1 MEEPMKSRL
10 FRWLL
15 AGLCTFLAACAIIT
29 VNVYFP
35 EKAVKEA
42 YKSLDDMLLK
52 ENGTQPATEKQPGT
66 EPVQPEAKP
75 QSGLFN
81 ELPSL
86 GLCATAHAAD
96 NVGDELAVEMAG
108 MPEVVKAYDAMSK
121 RQSKISSLFDS
132 AAVGLSSQGLVVARD
147 KSKLTPADE
156 ALISQ
161 ENQDR
166 KTVISSMAKSILK
179 LNKTEESKAALNQV
193 MGKAAATYAETRRD
207 AAKAGWWMQL
217 QNGRWLQK

>member
-1 MEEPMKSRL
+1 MKTRL
-10 FRWLL
+10 LRWLL
-15 AGLCTFLAACAIIT
+15 AGLCAFLAACAIIT

-52 ENGTQPATEKQPGT
+52 ENGTQPATVKQPGA
-66 EPVQPEAKP
+66 EPAQPEAKP

-108 MPEVVKAYDAMSK
+108 MPEVVRAYDAMSK
-121 RQSKISSLFDS
+121 RVPKLSSLFDS

-166 KTVISSMAKSILK
+166 KTVISSMAKAILK

-193 MGKAAATYAETRRD
+193 MGKAAATYAETRRE

>member
-1 MEEPMKSRL
+1 MKTRL
-10 FRWLL
+10 LRWLL
-15 AGLCTFLAACAIIT
+15 AGLCAFLAACAIIT

-35 EKAVKEA
+35 EKAVKDA

-52 ENGTQPATEKQPGT
+52 ENGTQPATEKQPGA

-166 KTVISSMAKSILK
+166 KTVISSMAKAILK

-207 AAKAGWWMQL
+207 AAKTGWWMQL

>member
-1 MEEPMKSRL
+1 MKTRL
-10 FRWLL
+10 LRWLL
-15 AGLCTFLAACAIIT
+15 PGLCAFLAACAIIT

-52 ENGTQPATEKQPGT
+52 ESGKQSAPEQQPAA
-66 EPVQPEAKP
+66 EPARPEAQP
-75 QSGLFN
+75 QSGLFR
-81 ELPSL
+81 ELPSFA
-86 GLCATAHAAD
+86 LCGVAHAEE
-96 NVGDELAVEMAG
+96 NVADELAVELAG
-108 MPEVVKAYDAMSK
+108 MPEVIKAYDEMSK
-121 RQSKISSLFDS
+121 RLPRISKLFDS

-156 ALISQ
+156 GLISQ

-166 KTVISSMAKSILK
+166 KTVISSMAKAILK
-179 LNKTEESKAALNQV
+179 INKGQESREALNQL
-193 MGKAAATYAETRRD
+193 MGKAAATFAETRRE
-207 AAKAGWWMQL
+207 AAQAGWWIQL

>member
-1 MEEPMKSRL
+1 MKSRL

-52 ENGTQPATEKQPGT
+52 ENGTQPATEKQPGA

-108 MPEVVKAYDAMSK
+108 MPEVVRAYDAMSK

-207 AAKAGWWMQL
+207 AAKTGWWMQQ

>member
-1 MEEPMKSRL
+1 MKTRL
-10 FRWLL
+10 LKWLL
-15 AGLCTFLAACAIIT
+15 AGLCAFLAACAIIT

-52 ENGTQPATEKQPGT
+52 EGGKQPATEKQPAA

-75 QSGLFN
+75 QSGLFR
-81 ELPSL
+81 EIPSFS
-86 GLCATAHAAD
+86 LCGVAHAAD
-96 NVGDELAVEMAG
+96 DVGDELAVELAG
-108 MPEVVKAYDAMSK
+108 MPEVVKAYDEMSK
-121 RQSKISSLFDS
+121 RLPKISKLFDG
-132 AAVGLSSQGLVVARD
+132 AAVGLSNQGLVVARD
-147 KSKLTPADE
+147 KGKLTPADE

-161 ENQDR
+161 ENQNR
-166 KTVISSMAKSILK
+166 KTVISSMAKAILK
-179 LNKTEESKAALNQV
+179 LNKTGESQAALNQV

-207 AAKAGWWMQL
+207 AAQAGWWIQL

>member
-1 MEEPMKSRL
+1 MKSRL
-10 FRWLL
+10 FKWLL

-52 ENGTQPATEKQPGT
+52 ENGTQPATEKQPGA
-66 EPVQPEAKP
+66 EAVQPEAKP

-193 MGKAAATYAETRRD
+193 MGKAAATYAETRRE